1 MTSGSD
7 DLEQEVRRNLK
18 LKRELGAK
26 AAKGKAA
33 LSAKQGGGIAYRL
46 GWVLYW
52 ACLALIGLWL
62 VWCAFEFV
70 AHINNPY
77 RMFLSEE
84 VYSGHVLWVLGLVG
98 VPPLALYGLGRAFR
112 YVLSGE

>member
-7 DLEQEVRRNLK
+7 DLEQELRRNLK
-18 LKRELGAK
+18 LRRELGAE

-33 LSAKQGGGIAYRL
+33 LDAKQRGGVAYRL

-52 ACLALIGLWL
+52 VCLALIGLYAAFWL
-62 VWCAFEFV
+62 V
-70 AHINNPY
+70 
-77 RMFLSEE
+77 
-84 VYSGHVLWVLGLVG
+84 VLQDASWEGIISDLKDWTTVLGLALSIVG
-98 VPPLALYGLGRAFR
+98 LYALGRAFR

>member
-7 DLEQEVRRNLK
+7 DLEQELRRNLK
-18 LKRELGAK
+18 LRRELGAE

-33 LSAKQGGGIAYRL
+33 LNAKQRGGVAYRL

-52 ACLALIGLWL
+52 ACLALIGLYSAFWL
-62 VWCAFEFV
+62 V
-70 AHINNPY
+70 
-77 RMFLSEE
+77 
-84 VYSGHVLWVLGLVG
+84 VLQDASWEGIISDLKDWTTVLGLALPVVG
-98 VPPLALYGLGRAFR
+98 LYALGRAFR